1 MSYVSTDGLRVDLDS
16 GGVLRLVLDRPK
28 KRNALDDGMVSALID
43 AVDTAAQDEA
53 VRVILLTGTGE
64 HFCAGF
70 DVVSRNESVS
80 RNDGVRRNQPGDQ
93 KPRAGSIQRR
103 LPSQAHR
110 LIPLLLTVQTPVVCA
125 ARGWAAGI
133 GLHLLLA
140 ADVAVVADDA
150 RLWEPFSERGFTPD
164 SGGTWLLPRRIGEA
178 RAREMLLLGR
188 SIDGT
193 EAAGWGLVHRSVPDD
208 QLDTAAETVV
218 LELAKGPTVAL
229 GLTKWLM
236 HAGAS
241 VTLDEH
247 LRNEAFALELSSRTE
262 DFREGLTAFK
272 EKRGPNFQGR

>member
-1 MSYVSTDGLRVDLDS
+1 MTYSSVDGLNVELDS
-16 GGVLRLVLDRPK
+16 AGVLRLTLERPE
-28 KRNALDDGMVSALID
+28 KRNALDDGMVSALIA
-43 AVDTAAQDEA
+43 AVDAAGQDET
-53 VRVILLTGTGE
+53 VRVIMLSGAGD
-64 HFCAGF
+64 HFCGGF
-70 DVVSRNESVS
+70 DIV
-80 RNDGVRRNQPGDQ
+80 GRNQPGGSGQ

-125 ARGWAAGI
+125 ARGWVAGI

-140 ADVAVVADDA
+140 ADVAVVSDDA
-150 RLWEPFSERGFTPD
+150 RLWEPFRDRGFTPD
-164 SGGTWLLPRRIGEA
+164 SGGTWLLTRRIGEV

-188 SIDGT
+188 AVDGA
-193 EAAGWGLVHRSVPDD
+193 EAADWRLVHGSVPDD
-208 QLDTAAETVV
+208 QLEAVAESVV

-241 VTLDEH
+241 LTLEEH

-272 EKRGPNFQGR
+272 EKRAPDYKGR

>member
-1 MSYVSTDGLRVDLDS
+1 VTYSSADGLTVEHDS
-16 GGVLRLVLDRPK
+16 AGVLRLVLDRPD

-43 AVDTAAQDEA
+43 VVDRAGRDEA
-53 VRVILLTGTGE
+53 VRAILVTGAGD
-64 HFCAGF
+64 HFCGGF
-70 DVVSRNESVS
+70 DIV
-80 RNDGVRRNQPGDQ
+80 GRNQRGASGGE

-164 SGGTWLLPRRIGEA
+164 SGGTWLLPRRIGEV

-188 SIDGT
+188 PVDGA
-193 EAAGWGLVHRSVPDD
+193 EAAQWRLVHRSVPDD
-208 QLDTAAETVV
+208 QLEAAAESVV
-218 LELAKGPTVAL
+218 LELSNGATVAL
-229 GLTKWLM
+229 GLTKWLL

-241 VTLDEH
+241 SAIDEH
-247 LRNEAFALELSSRTE
+247 LRNEAFALELSSRTD

-272 EKRGPNFQGR
+272 EKRPPKFQGR

>member
-1 MSYVSTDGLRVDLDS
+1 MSLQVELDS
-16 GGVLRLVLDRPK
+16 AGVLRILLDRPE
-28 KRNALDDGMVSALID
+28 KRNALDDDMVSALID
-43 AVDTAAQDEA
+43 AIDSAGRDEA
-53 VRVILLTGTGE
+53 VRVILVAGAGE
-64 HFCAGF
+64 HFCGGF
-70 DVVSRNESVS
+70 DIVT
-80 RNDGVRRNQPGDQ
+80 RNDRVGRNQPGGQ

-140 ADVAVVADDA
+140 ADVAIVSDDA

-164 SGGTWLLPRRIGEA
+164 SGGTWLLPRRIGEV

-188 SIDGT
+188 AVDGT
-193 EAAGWGLVHRSVPDD
+193 RAAEWRLVHASVPDD
-208 QLDTAAETVV
+208 QLDTAAEALVMQ
-218 LELAKGPTVAL
+218 LAAGPTVAL

-241 VTLDEH
+241 MTIDEH

-272 EKRGPNFQGR
+272 EKRSPGFKGR